1 MRENEKPT
9 LLTRRHILAS
19 GVAMAGTIPFLPI
32 TRVAAAPEP
41 GTAKLRLTAGTRTLV
56 VNGKPA
62 RVFSLIGPNGKPGIT
77 FSPGERFHVDL
88 ANRAGTPTIIHW
100 HGQLPPWTQD
110 GFPWPQTPPIPAGD
124 TQSYDYAPIPGTFW
138 MHSHQG
144 MQEQSL
150 MTAPLIVHSIEDM
163 RADRQEVVLM
173 LHDFSFHTPEE
184 LLAGLTKSN
193 GSQSAMPKSGT
204 GNSMDMSSGSMGAMN
219 MGSGM
224 AMDLNDIDYDAFLA
238 NDRTLADPEVIRT
251 EPGGRVRLRLI
262 NAASATEFWIDL
274 GALTGTVVAADGHP
288 VRPVRGTRLPL
299 AIAQRL
305 DVLIDLPGNGAYPI
319 FAQVEG
325 KQARTGIVLAAS
337 GAPVS
342 RLAAEAAE
350 NAPPVDLSLERRLE
364 AVTSLAPRAPD
375 VTHRVIL
382 AGAMAPYAWSLNNE
396 YWPNVTPLMITR
408 GQRVAIEML
417 NHTMMAHPMHLHG
430 HAFQVVAINGA
441 RLAGAMRDTVL
452 VPPMSSVTIAFDA
465 DNQRVA
471 IEMLN
476 HTMMAHP
483 MHLHGHAFQV
493 VAIDGS
499 PLAGAMRDT
508 VLVPPM
514 SSVTIAF
521 DADNPGRWAF
531 HCHILYHQVTGM
543 MTELR
548 YPGII

>member
-1 MRENEKPT
+1 MDKFMRENEKPP
-9 LLTRRHILAS
+9 LLTRRQMLAS
-19 GVAMAGTIPFLPI
+19 GIAMAGAIPFLA
-32 TRVAAAPEP
+32 TARATAAPEIRSAP
-41 GTAKLRLTAGTRTLV
+41 LRLTAGTRTLA

-62 RVFSLIGPNGKPGIT
+62 RVFGLIGPNGKPGIT
-77 FSPGERFHVDL
+77 LSPGERFHVDL
-88 ANRAGTPTIIHW
+88 VNQAGTSTLVHW
-100 HGQLPPWTQD
+100 HGQLPPWRQD

-124 TQSYDYAPIPGTFW
+124 THSYDYAPIAGTYW

-144 MQEQSL
+144 MQEQNL
-150 MTAPLIVHSIEDM
+150 MTAPLIVHSAEDM
-163 RADRQEVVLM
+163 LADRQEVVLM
-173 LHDFSFHTPEE
+173 LHDFSFRTPEE

-193 GSQSAMPKSGT
+193 GSQSAMPKSGM
-204 GNSMDMSSGSMGAMN
+204 GNNMKMGSGSMGAMN

-238 NDRTLADPEVIRT
+238 NDRTLSDPDVIRT

-262 NAASATEFWIDL
+262 NAASATQFWIDL
-274 GALTGTVVAADGHP
+274 GVLTGTVIAADGHP

-305 DVLIDLPGNGAYPI
+305 DVLIDLPGKGAYPI

-325 KQARTGIVLAAS
+325 KRARTGIVLAAF

-350 NAPPVDLSLERRLE
+350 NAPPVDLSLEHRLE
-364 AVTSLAPRAPD
+364 AVTPLAPRAPD
-375 VTHRVIL
+375 ATHRVIL

-408 GQRVAIEML
+408 G
-417 NHTMMAHPMHLHG
+417 
-430 HAFQVVAINGA
+430 
-441 RLAGAMRDTVL
+441 
-452 VPPMSSVTIAFDA
+452 
-465 DNQRVA
+465 QRVA